1 LARIKNTRPLQFCLH
16 GVIAAPTKSVPP
28 RAGKPVAHAIFDP
41 HQPTMTARAIFLK
54 RQETTMTL
62 EQYITIEHQ
71 IEELRA
77 ELNNAATPV
86 ERRLVE
92 AELQAARAEL
102 TKLAEEE
109 LP

>member
-1 LARIKNTRPLQFCLH
+1 
-16 GVIAAPTKSVPP
+16 
-28 RAGKPVAHAIFDP
+28 
-41 HQPTMTARAIFLK
+41 
-54 RQETTMTL
+54 MTL